1 MNYFFLK
8 NVCMISRSLVIFM
21 INCFLFL
28 GIFYVI
34 KYFDWKLGCIC
45 IIYLWGFFYVENV
58 YLIYGKD
65 IRCIN

>member
-34 KYFDWKLGCIC
+34 KYFYWKLGCIC

-58 YLIYGKD
+58 FWIYGKD
-65 IRCIN
+65 IKCIN

>member
-58 YLIYGKD
+58 YLIYGKY
-65 IRCIN
+65 IGCIN